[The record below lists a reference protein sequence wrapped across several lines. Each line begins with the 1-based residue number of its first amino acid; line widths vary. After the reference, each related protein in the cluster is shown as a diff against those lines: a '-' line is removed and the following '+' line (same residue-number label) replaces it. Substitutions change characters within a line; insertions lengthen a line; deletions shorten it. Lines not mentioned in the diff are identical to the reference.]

1 MDVNSTYYAVLVL
14 QKLEPTVFAKHA
26 LAHMMDAMC
35 FDDADPFLSRNA
47 AVIVVERFD
56 LAVNKQE
63 HHVGAVETM
72 LNVLREWVKPLVDCA
87 SGLCQLQ
94 LAAKD
99 DPDAKTKIDTAQDE
113 IKILA
118 RMGSHGAVQWRLF
131 LPLIEHAVGQI
142 RNISLRVVSR
152 QVRLL

>member
-1 MDVNSTYYAVLVL
+1 MACADRKLEMDVNSRYYALLVL

-72 LNVLREWVKPLVDCA
+72 LNVLRECPVLDNRVPKHIE
-87 SGLCQLQ
+87 
-94 LAAKD
+94 LANK
-99 DPDAKTKIDTAQDE
+99 
-113 IKILA
+113 
-118 RMGSHGAVQWRLF
+118 
-131 LPLIEHAVGQI
+131 
-142 RNISLRVVSR
+142 NI
-152 QVRLL
+152 